1 MHSTEL
7 ETLDIE
13 PEGPAQATIIWMHG
27 LGADAHDF
35 EPLVPHLKLPG
46 QSNLRFIFPNAPIRP
61 VTINN
66 GMRMRAWYDILS
78 LDIPQ
83 RQDEAG
89 IRDSER
95 LIDQLIV
102 QQRQQGIPSERI
114 ILAGFSQ
121 GGAMALHTGLRYPEP
136 LGGILALSAYL
147 PLAET
152 VAQEVHPANARLPVM
167 MTHGD
172 YDPVIAPRHAR
183 ASRDH
188 LESLGYKIDWHLYP
202 MAHEVCLQEI
212 EDIRHWLVRILSTH

>member
-7 ETLDIE
+7 DTVVIE
-13 PEGPAQATIIWMHG
+13 PAGTAQAAIIWMHG

-35 EPLVPHLKLPG
+35 EPLVPHLQWPASPG
-46 QSNLRFIFPNAPIRP
+46 LRFIFPNAPVRQ

-78 LDIPQ
+78 MDIPQ

-89 IRDSER
+89 IRDSGR
-95 LIDQLIV
+95 LIERLIV
-102 QQRQQGIPSERI
+102 QQREQGIPGERI

-121 GGAMALHTGLRYPEP
+121 GGAMALHAGLRYPER
-136 LGGILALSAYL
+136 LAGILALSAYL

-152 VAQEVHPANARLPVM
+152 VASEAHPANTGVPIM

-172 YDPVIAPRHAR
+172 HDPVIAPRHAL

-188 LESLGYKIDWHLYP
+188 LQSSGYKIDWHVYP
-202 MAHEVCLQEI
+202 MAHEVCWEEI
-212 EDIRHWLVRILSTH
+212 KDIRDWLGRVLGTI

>member
-13 PEGPAQATIIWMHG
+13 PEGPVQAAIIWMHG

-35 EPLVPHLKLPG
+35 EPLVPHLQGAAPSGLC
-46 QSNLRFIFPNAPIRP
+46 FIFPNAPVRP

-66 GMRMRAWYDILS
+66 GMSMRAWYDILS
-78 LDIPQ
+78 MDIPQ

-89 IRDSER
+89 IRASGR
-95 LIDQLIV
+95 LIDRLIV
-102 QQRQQGIPSERI
+102 QQRERGIPSERI
-114 ILAGFSQ
+114 IVAGFSQ
-121 GGAMALHTGLRYPEP
+121 GGAVALHTGLRYPEP

-152 VAQEVHPANARLPVM
+152 VAQEVHPANAGVSIM

-172 YDPVIAPRHAR
+172 HDPVIAPRHAL
-183 ASRDH
+183 ASRDR
-188 LESLGYKIDWHLYP
+188 LESLGYKIDWHVYP
-202 MAHEVCLQEI
+202 MAHEVCWEEI
-212 EDIRHWLVRILSTH
+212 TDIRDWLARVLGTS